1 MDTCKGL
8 TLVSHEDLLKAVNNW
23 EKCKT
28 LYHKIEADAL
38 KYAQDEFGKLPKIKQ
53 FYLKY
58 TKCDW
63 ILFIPCASIYC
74 HGKEYLQNYLQ
85 EAEGGVY
92 PKLDKLSYYFYNE
105 ILQSMVAKE
114 CKNHSMYDGV
124 HYLNDQQVLFVN
136 KFKYLEV

>member
-8 TLVSHEDLLKAVNNW
+8 TIVEHEDLLKAVNNW
-23 EKCKT
+23 EKCKA
-28 LYHKIEADAL
+28 LYHKIDADAL

-63 ILFIPCASIYC
+63 ILFIPCVTIYR
-74 HGKEYLQNYLQ
+74 HGEGYLLKYLR

-92 PKLDKLSYYFYNE
+92 PKLDKLNSYFHNY
-105 ILQSMVAKE
+105 ISQGMVAKE
-114 CKNHSMYDGV
+114 CKNHSMYNGV

-136 KFKYLEV
+136 KFKGLEV